1 MNGLPR
7 LNASSLGSTPKRV
20 RIGAFGLLPRLEKSA
35 ILRLLCLQKGIRREI
50 IQWGLD
56 MAGEKILVIDDR
68 RENLLFLADSVLR
81 PEGYDVIT
89 AMDGKQGLDKA
100 LAEKPDLI
108 ITDLKMPR
116 LSGLELM
123 AALRKE
129 NSSTPVILTTFYG
142 SEQAAIEAFRLGA
155 RDYIIKPYE
164 IKDMLDSVERALIER
179 RLLRETV
186 DLQEGQEVRQHL
198 EERVRQLHS
207 LCGIGKA
214 LFALHDSDEAMRLV
228 VEAAIYMT
236 EAGTSQLFLL
246 NPQTQQLEIRAVR
259 GPSDSRAV
267 SVRQS
272 TADRSTMRAFQTGKA
287 VSSERS
293 AGGRDSVVRLA
304 VPLRTDQKPIGVL
317 GIDAKP
323 AHSFSENDKYMM
335 SMLSDFGAVALMNCQ
350 SIAGMKDQL
359 ASVAERRGST
369 TQDTAADGLIS
380 DLTES
385 IGEAERISRELRN
398 LAAAA
403 QILAA
408 KLQVSGRTG

>member
-1 MNGLPR
+1 
-7 LNASSLGSTPKRV
+7 
-20 RIGAFGLLPRLEKSA
+20 
-35 ILRLLCLQKGIRREI
+35 
-50 IQWGLD
+50 

-81 PEGYDVIT
+81 PEGYEVIT

-129 NSSTPVILTTFYG
+129 NSGTPVILTTFYG

-155 RDYIIKPYE
+155 KDYIIKPYE

-179 RLLRETV
+179 RLMRETA
-186 DLQEGQEVRQHL
+186 DLQEGRQVRRHL

-207 LCGIGKA
+207 LAGIGKA
-214 LFALHDSDEAMRLV
+214 LFALQDPDEVMRLV

-236 EAGTSQLFLL
+236 DAETSQLFLL
-246 NPQTQQLEIRAVR
+246 DPETQQLEIRAVR
-259 GPSDSRAV
+259 GPSDARAL
-267 SVRQS
+267 SVRQAN
-272 TADRSTMRAFQTGKA
+272 ADRSTMRAFQTGKA
-287 VSSERS
+287 MSSERNT
-293 AGGRDSVVRLA
+293 GGLDSVARLA
-304 VPLRTDQKPIGVL
+304 VPLRGEQQAIGVL

-323 AHSFSENDKYMM
+323 ANSFSENDRYLM
-335 SMLSDFGAVALMNCQ
+335 SMLSDFGAVALLNCQ
-350 SIAGMKDQL
+350 HLEELKDQL
-359 ASVAERRGST
+359 ASTAGEPSPSDQDST
-369 TQDTAADGLIS
+369 VEELVS
-380 DLTES
+380 DLAES
-385 IGEAERISRELRN
+385 ISEAERISRELRN

-408 KLQVSGRTG
+408 KLQVTSRAS

>member
-1 MNGLPR
+1 
-7 LNASSLGSTPKRV
+7 
-20 RIGAFGLLPRLEKSA
+20 LLA
-35 ILRLLCLQKGIRREI
+35 GKGIRKER

-81 PEGYDVIT
+81 PEGYEVIT

-129 NSSTPVILTTFYG
+129 NSGTPVILTTFYG

-164 IKDMLDSVERALIER
+164 IKDMLDSVERSLIER

-207 LCGIGKA
+207 LAGIGKA
-214 LFALHDSDEAMRLV
+214 LFALHDPDEVMRLV

-236 EAGTSQLFLL
+236 DAGTSQLFLL

-259 GPSDSRAV
+259 GPSDSRAM
-267 SVRQS
+267 SVRKA

-293 AGGRDSVVRLA
+293 TAGRESVARLA
-304 VPLRTDQKPIGVL
+304 VPMRSAQEAIGVL

-323 AHSFSENDKYMM
+323 AHSFSENDRYLM
-335 SMLSDFGAVALMNCQ
+335 SMLSDFGALALMNCRDIGELKDR
-350 SIAGMKDQL
+350 IAS
-359 ASVAERRGST
+359 AAERPSPT
-369 TQDTAADGLIS
+369 AQDTAVGGLIS

-408 KLQVSGRTG
+408 KLQVASKSG